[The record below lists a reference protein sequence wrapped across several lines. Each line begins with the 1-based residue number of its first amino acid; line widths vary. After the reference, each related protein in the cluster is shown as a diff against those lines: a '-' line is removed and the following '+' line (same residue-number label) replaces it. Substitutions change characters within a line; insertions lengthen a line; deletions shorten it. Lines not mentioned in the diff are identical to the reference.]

1 MGLGR
6 RPLLRAVSGGVVAGA
21 LATTGQA
28 RSQASYAPMGSL
40 GVDGAAEAVVDD
52 DGETVYLAASDGFA
66 TVDIAD
72 PSSPTLLA
80 EVTGIGEEFTNGPL
94 RSILDVA
101 VAGDELL
108 VSGPAQ
114 RGTFRGLVVY
124 DVSDPTAPEPATE
137 FVRTGHSIHNAD
149 FDGEYAYLTNNL
161 PSDRPLSIYDVT
173 ATNEDGERAPE
184 QVGRW
189 SPLQYDADVE
199 GWSEMGLFPGTI
211 HDVTVHDGVAYCC
224 YWDGGTWMVDVSDPA
239 NPSYLGR
246 VGDYPLERLVEL
258 ATDLA
263 EGDSAE
269 FRQLFGEAP
278 GNDHYAAV
286 DEDASVLA
294 VGGEA
299 WDDPTTPGGGPA
311 DLDLYDVSDPAN
323 PEQVATIEPEAA
335 TDTTRGGTWTT
346 AHNFDIHGDRL
357 YTSWYDAGVKVHDIS
372 DPANPERLAWWLQP
386 EEARFWTAQ
395 VATPGE
401 TFVASSYGI
410 DGRRSALYVFPDREG
425 EQADRPSLLG
435 EQGTTTVRTTTT
447 RSTTETT
454 TAETTT
460 PTTTESG
467 SESEAEETPGFGVLA
482 ALGGLG
488 YGAYRYLRGRE
499 E

>member
-1 MGLGR
+1 VFG
-6 RPLLRAVSGGVVAGA
+6 GA
-21 LATTGQA
+21 LATTGRA
-28 RSQASYAPMGSL
+28 SSRGSYAPMGSIDV
-40 GVDGAAEAVVDD
+40 GGAAEAVVDES
-52 DGETVYLAASDGFA
+52 GEVVYLATGDGFVTA
-66 TVDIAD
+66 DVSD

-80 EVTGIGEEFTNGPL
+80 EVTGIGEEFSDGPL
-94 RSILDVA
+94 GSILDVA
-101 VAGDELL
+101 VAGDRLL
-108 VSGPAQ
+108 VSGPA
-114 RGTFRGLVVY
+114 RPGLFSGLIVY
-124 DVSDPTAPEPATE
+124 DVSDPANPVPATA
-137 FVRTGHSIHNAD
+137 FARTGHATHNTD
-149 FDGEYAYLTNNL
+149 FDGEYAYLTNNR
-161 PSDRPLSIYDVT
+161 PADRPLSIYDVT
-173 ATNEDGERAPE
+173 ATNEGGERVPAE
-184 QVGRW
+184 VGRW
-189 SPLQYDADVE
+189 SPLQYDAAVAGWDDVAQ
-199 GWSEMGLFPGTI
+199 FPGTI

-224 YWDGGTWMVDVSDPA
+224 YWDGGTWMVDVSDPTA
-239 NPSYLGR
+239 PSYVGR

-258 ATDLA
+258 ATQLA

-269 FRQLFGEAP
+269 FRRLFREAP
-278 GNDHYAAV
+278 GNDHYATV
-286 DEDASVLA
+286 NDDASVLA

-299 WDDPTTPGGGPA
+299 WDDPSTAGGGPA
-311 DLDLYDVSDPAN
+311 GVDLYDVSDPAT
-323 PEQVATIEPEAA
+323 PEQLATIEPEDAP
-335 TDTTRGGTWTT
+335 DTTRGGTWTT
-346 AHNFDIHGDRL
+346 AHNFDVHGDRL

-454 TAETTT
+454 TATETTT

-467 SESEAEETPGFGVLA
+467 SESEAEETPGFGALA

-488 YGAYRYLRGRE
+488 YGAYRYLRRGE